1 MDTEPL
7 RGHSRRPPPLT
18 LLLRGFAAGLLLL
31 LLALSIRIHR
41 GALSGEPTA
50 LASSSGLAAASS
62 AFTRTANRASE
73 AASDTFVPERFTP
86 PSGLPPGTTCEYLPP
101 WLEAA
106 MNSMVAKAVQLVT
119 RYPTLSH
126 LPIDAKVRV
135 GLIDYD
141 VRNITI
147 VDLSLSQIR
156 MGACRKPN
164 VLTDGATAAQQ
175 AAASWHPGLHLARL
189 WDALTHPGLYLG

>member
-1 MDTEPL
+1 MDAT
-7 RGHSRRPPPLT
+7 RKTSKT
-18 LLLRGFAAGLLLL
+18 
-31 LLALSIRIHR
+31 S
-41 GALSGEPTA
+41 
-50 LASSSGLAAASS
+50 AASIQS
-62 AFTRTANRASE
+62 VVPSLTASE

-147 VDLSLSQIR
+147 GDLSLSQIR
-156 MGACRKPN
+156 MGDA
-164 VLTDGATAAQQ
+164 DGRQGWGAMA
-175 AAASWHPGLHLARL
+175 L
-189 WDALTHPGLYLG
+189 WAGKNGCLVGEGG